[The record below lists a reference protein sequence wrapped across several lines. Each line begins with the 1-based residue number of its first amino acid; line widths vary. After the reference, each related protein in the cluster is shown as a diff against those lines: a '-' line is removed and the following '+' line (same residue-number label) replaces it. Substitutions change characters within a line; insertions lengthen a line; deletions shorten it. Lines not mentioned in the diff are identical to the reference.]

1 MALFHQQLLR
11 VYFTRSF
18 YKHILG
24 VPVNYQDV
32 ASIDPEYASNLQ
44 WVLDNNITGLGLDLT
59 FAVETDVFGTMQEVE
74 LKAGGSRIPVTEE
87 NKEEYVQLV
96 AEMRM
101 TRAIR
106 PQIESFLSGF
116 HEFIPPSLISLFDEY
131 ELEMLLSGLPEI
143 TVSDWKDNTEYSG
156 GYDQETPVVQWFWEV
171 VGLFDHKTR
180 VQLLQFVT
188 GSSRVPFGG
197 FASLV
202 GASGPQKFTISR
214 SDSTASNHLPT
225 ASTCFNLL
233 KLPEYNSK
241 EKLRDCLLI
250 ALNCGGLGFE
260 FT

>member
-87 NKEEYVQLV
+87 NKACLLHVTVVEQWPVFHVLWFDQEEYVQLV

-131 ELEMLLSGLPEI
+131 ELVKIATAGQTL
-143 TVSDWKDNTEYSG
+143 DFY
-156 GYDQETPVVQWFWEV
+156 
-171 VGLFDHKTR
+171 
-180 VQLLQFVT
+180 
-188 GSSRVPFGG
+188 
-197 FASLV
+197 
-202 GASGPQKFTISR
+202 KF
-214 SDSTASNHLPT
+214 
-225 ASTCFNLL
+225 
-233 KLPEYNSK
+233 
-241 EKLRDCLLI
+241 
-250 ALNCGGLGFE
+250 
-260 FT
+260 